1 MHNVKP
7 FPGRRNATR
16 PVATATAALALCS
29 LLAACE
35 TAPRLGAETTAQV
48 LQIASD
54 RDSLRDGYP
63 ALHAALRAGVAR
75 RDFEEARLVQGECG
89 VPDAGRSGGM
99 RWISVTTLVPRG
111 TAPAPGSRIV
121 VRDARSAW
129 PGVEPTR
136 ASALHGQFVRVDDTP
151 PTRTTPACHT
161 NEQGGGTWHL
171 RVHLTPPPWQ
181 HDFASAAFQRLDALR
196 DEDFAAGRVL
206 RLGCQLKVI
215 DGADWYA
222 PQWVALAPPQLRLKV
237 GDVVRLRAGAQMESK
252 DVSPRAEVLARLDNV
267 PAPAGN
273 ATVRCH

>member
-1 MHNVKP
+1 MHNINP
-7 FPGRRNATR
+7 IPARRAAPR
-16 PVATATAALALCS
+16 PVTAASAVLALCG

-35 TAPRLGAETTAQV
+35 TAPRVGAETTAQV
-48 LQIASD
+48 LQVAPD

-63 ALHAALRAGVAR
+63 ALHAALRAGVTR
-75 RDFEEARLVQGECG
+75 RDLEEARLVQGECG
-89 VPDAGRSGGM
+89 VPDAGRPGGT
-99 RWISVTTLVPRG
+99 RWVSVTTLVPRG
-111 TAPAPGSRIV
+111 TALPQGSRIV

-129 PGVEPTR
+129 PGVEPAR
-136 ASALHGQFVRVDDTP
+136 ASTLHGQFVRVDDTA

-161 NEQGGGTWHL
+161 NGQGGGAWHL
-171 RVHLTPPPWQ
+171 RVHLTPPAWQ

-215 DGADWYA
+215 DGGDWYA
-222 PQWVALAPPQLRLKV
+222 PQWVALAPRQLSLKV

-252 DVSPRAEVLARLDNV
+252 DVGPPAEVLARIDNV

-273 ATVRCH
+273 ATVRCN

>member
-1 MHNVKP
+1 MTTP
-7 FPGRRNATR
+7 ADPTPRSTTR
-16 PVATATAALALCS
+16 LASIAALALCS

-35 TAPRLGAETTAQV
+35 TAPRAGAETTAQV
-48 LQIASD
+48 LQVAPD

-63 ALHAALRAGVAR
+63 ALHAALRAGVVR
-75 RDFEEARLVQGECG
+75 RDLEEARLVQGECG
-89 VPDAGRSGGM
+89 VPDASRSGGT
-99 RWISVTTLVPRG
+99 RWVSVTTLVPRG
-111 TAPAPGSRIV
+111 TALAQGSRIV

-129 PGVEPTR
+129 AGVAPER

-161 NEQGGGTWHL
+161 SEPAGATTWHL
-171 RVHLTPPPWQ
+171 RVHLTPPAWQ

-215 DGADWYA
+215 DGGDWYA
-222 PQWVALAPPQLRLKV
+222 PQWVALAPPQLPLKV

-252 DVSPRAEVLARLDNV
+252 DVGPRAEVLARLDNV
-267 PAPAGN
+267 PTPAGN
-273 ATVRCH
+273 ATVRCN